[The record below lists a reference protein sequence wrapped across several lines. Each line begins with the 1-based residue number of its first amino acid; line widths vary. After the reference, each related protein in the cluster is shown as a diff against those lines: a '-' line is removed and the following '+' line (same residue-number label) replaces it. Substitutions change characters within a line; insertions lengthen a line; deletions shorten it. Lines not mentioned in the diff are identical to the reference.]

1 MDSLRRAA
9 GIVAVVFAVTVGVV
23 GCGSETAPEKPTA
36 DVAHDHDG
44 DGVADH
50 APDEHDGE

>member
-1 MDSLRRAA
+1 MAALRRIA

-23 GCGSETAPEKPTA
+23 GCGSETATEKPTA